1 MGYIRLYVAISI
13 APHASTIPKTSG
25 TVRRSP
31 SHRTAPFENWR
42 ISAADETLAQRTS
55 VRPEPPLLSCVR
67 PAPDLVAASL
77 TRWTNSTSDS
87 CSSAEAPSPDGCR
100 RASLGHQCGHLLSRC
115 DANLARLNERP
126 AQRGK
131 RACGLPRFA
140 GAQLTPSTTE
150 RHRPRRAPGPPFGY
164 FVRGQHV
171 ALHLADEDLRTSLCS

>member
-100 RASLGHQCGHLLSRC
+100 RASLGHQCGHLLSRR

-126 AQRGK
+126 AQRG
-131 RACGLPRFA
+131 RQGTRCRPTRGCTRRSRSWRIGPALRGA
-140 GAQLTPSTTE
+140 GPSSEPDVPVSRHPEGVRLT
-150 RHRPRRAPGPPFGY
+150 
-164 FVRGQHV
+164 V
-171 ALHLADEDLRTSLCS
+171 